1 MEDEMSSVTLIL
13 MQRIGFK
20 TVLGEKKLLLVDLG
34 LKSDIEM
41 TRVWM
46 FGGVGSIEAKGG
58 GHNLLQLW
66 VIIHHATHDQIGEGR
81 ELWPPLPMRTRSPLF
96 SSAHIFLDSHMK
108 RNIRHKNS

>member
-46 FGGVGSIEAKGG
+46 FGGVGSIEAEGG
-58 GHNLLQLW
+58 DTIFSNCGSS
-66 VIIHHATHDQIGEGR
+66 ITPTHDQIGEGR
-81 ELWPPLPMRTRSPLF
+81 E
-96 SSAHIFLDSHMK
+96 
-108 RNIRHKNS
+108 

>member
-1 MEDEMSSVTLIL
+1 MSSVTLIL
-13 MQRIGFK
+13 MRRIGFK

-46 FGGVGSIEAKGG
+46 FGGVGSIEAEGG
-58 GHNLLQLW
+58 GPIFSNCG
-66 VIIHHATHDQIGEGR
+66 VIHHATHDQIGEGR

-96 SSAHIFLDSHMK
+96 SSAHIFLASHMK